1 MFQLPAEKIL
11 MELLFHI
18 LHNIF
23 PTIAD
28 CYFLLVSNL
37 SSKPVSWML
46 TWEEWGAF
54 GFYPSQVLSGLL
66 TRYCDIISGK
76 TFFLVTCNLENIDT
90 GICSR
95 GSRDSLSG
103 YHFYEAYQ
111 VDVSVQMNN
120 ILTLN

>member
-1 MFQLPAEKIL
+1 

-18 LHNIF
+18 LRNIF

-37 SSKPVSWML
+37 LSKPVSWML

-54 GFYPSQVLSGLL
+54 GFYPSQVLIGLL

-76 TFFLVTCNLENIDT
+76 TFFLVTCNLENID
-90 GICSR
+90 
-95 GSRDSLSG
+95 SLSG
-103 YHFYEAYQ
+103 YHFYEANQ
-111 VDVSVQMNN
+111 VDVLVEMNN